1 MNLELQLKQ
10 KIKTHKKTNMKR
22 TITIMALALSL
33 FTTKAQ
39 TIVANFESLPLA
51 ANSAY
56 SSTTGVSF
64 TTGGASF
71 QHKYSGYWSGGF
83 SYTNKYD
90 SSTVGFT
97 NLYGVKP
104 LKGYNNSN
112 IYVVGQ
118 HNGVINL
125 SSPSNTVGGFYITN
139 TTYAYKSMKLGDSF
153 AKKFGGVSG
162 NDPDFF
168 KVTVRGYKGGVLLA
182 DSVPFYLAD
191 FRFANN
197 TLDYLV
203 DTWQW
208 VNTATLGNVDSL
220 KFFMFTSDNGSFGP
234 NTPLFF
240 GIDDFTT
247 TQSSVGLAE
256 NKANFN
262 LSVYPNPFSSIITI
276 QSDLQTE
283 GTISI
288 MDVAGKIIYSQQL
301 NEMQTTLGVN
311 ELPNGIYFLE
321 LSSANQKTVKKL
333 IKN

>member
-1 MNLELQLKQ
+1 
-10 KIKTHKKTNMKR
+10 MKR
-22 TITIMALALSL
+22 TITVIALALSL
-33 FTTKAQ
+33 FTINAQ
-39 TIVANFESLPLA
+39 TIVADFEGLPLA
-51 ANSAY
+51 TNSAY

-97 NLYGVKP
+97 NMYGVKP

-112 IYVVGQ
+112 IYVIGQ
-118 HNGVINL
+118 DKGVINL
-125 SSPSNTVGGFYITN
+125 TAPSNTVGGFYITN

-153 AKKFGGVSG
+153 GKKFGGVTG

-168 KVTVRGYKGGVLLA
+168 KVTVRGYKGGVLVA

-197 TLDYLV
+197 TFDYLV

-208 VNTATLGNVDSL
+208 VNTSTLGNVDSL

-240 GIDDFTT
+240 GMDNFTN

-256 NKANFN
+256 NKTNFN
-262 LSVYPNPFSSIITI
+262 LSVYPNPFSSILTI
-276 QSDLQTE
+276 RSDLKAE
-283 GTISI
+283 GTVAL
-288 MDVAGKIIYSQQL
+288 MDVAGKIIYSQQV
-301 NEMQTTLGVN
+301 NDMQTVLDVHD
-311 ELPNGIYFLE
+311 LPNGIYFLE
-321 LSSANQKTVKKL
+321 LSSAGQKTMKKL

>member
-1 MNLELQLKQ
+1 M
-10 KIKTHKKTNMKR
+10 KKT
-22 TITIMALALSL
+22 ITTLTLALSL

-39 TIVANFESLPLA
+39 TVVENFESLPLA
-51 ANSAY
+51 TNSAY

-90 SSTVGFT
+90 SATVGFT

-112 IYVVGQ
+112 IYVIGQ
-118 HNGVINL
+118 DNGVINL
-125 SSPSNTVGGFYITN
+125 TAPSNTVGGFYITN

-191 FRFANN
+191 FRFTNN
-197 TLDYLV
+197 SLDYLV

-208 VNTATLGNVDSL
+208 VNTSTLGNVDSL

-240 GIDDFTT
+240 GIDNFTT

-256 NKANFN
+256 NKTNFN
-262 LSVYPNPFSSIITI
+262 LSVYPNPFSSVITI
-276 QSDLQTE
+276 QSDILTE

-301 NEMQTTLGVN
+301 NEMQTTLDVN
-311 ELPNGIYFLE
+311 ALPNGIYFLE
-321 LSSANQKTVKKL
+321 LSSAGQKTVKKL

>member
-1 MNLELQLKQ
+1 
-10 KIKTHKKTNMKR
+10 MKR
-22 TITIMALALSL
+22 KITSMALALSL
-33 FTTKAQ
+33 FTINAQ
-39 TIVANFESLPLA
+39 TAVADFEGLPLA

-71 QHKYSGYWSGGF
+71 QHKYNGYWSGGF

-112 IYVVGQ
+112 IYVIGQ
-118 HNGVINL
+118 DQGVINL
-125 SSPSNTVGGFYITN
+125 TAPSNTVGGFYITN

-153 AKKFGGVSG
+153 GKKFGGATG

-182 DSVPFYLAD
+182 DSIPFYLAD

-208 VNTATLGNVDSL
+208 VNTSTLGNVDSL

-240 GIDDFTT
+240 GLDNFTN

-256 NKANFN
+256 NKTNFN
-262 LSVYPNPFSSIITI
+262 LSVYPNPFSSVLTI
-276 QSDLQTE
+276 RSDLKTE
-283 GTISI
+283 GTVAL
-288 MDVAGKIIYSQQL
+288 MDVAGKIIYSQQV
-301 NEMQTTLGVN
+301 NDMQTVLDVHD
-311 ELPNGIYFLE
+311 LPNGIYFLE
-321 LSSANQKTVKKL
+321 LSSAGQKTVKKL